1 MSVAIHPTAIVEPGA
16 EIGEGTVVGPGVII
30 GPSVKVGRHC
40 RLDARCVLE
49 RNVTLG
55 DGVRVGVGSIIGGDP
70 QDLKWAGEETSVSIG
85 DGTVVREYA
94 TVNRGTAQSWST
106 TIGRGCLVMT
116 TVHVGHDCHI
126 GDGVILS
133 NGVGLAG
140 HVHIDERAIIG
151 GMTGVH
157 QFVHIGAHAFVGG
170 MCKLSKDVPPYVKVD
185 GNPARLYGLNSVGL
199 QRSGFPPEAM
209 EALKRAYKFFF
220 RSGLNIGQA
229 LERWREELP
238 ATAEVTRFVSFIEA
252 SERGVLV

>member
-1 MSVAIHPTAIVEPGA
+1 MSASVHPTAIVDPGA
-16 EIGEGTVVGPGVII
+16 EIGDGTVVGAGVII
-30 GPSVKVGRHC
+30 GPGVKVGRGC
-40 RLDARCVLE
+40 RLDPRSVLE

-55 DGVRVGVGSIIGGDP
+55 DNVRVGIGSIIGGDP
-70 QDLKWAGEETSVSIG
+70 QDLKWAGEETTVSIG

-94 TVNRGTAQSWST
+94 TINRGTAQSWST
-106 TIGRGCLVMT
+106 TIGRNCLVMT

-151 GMTGVH
+151 GMSGVH

-170 MCKLSKDVPPYVKVD
+170 LCKLNKDVPPYVKVD
-185 GNPARLYGLNSVGL
+185 GNPARLYGLNSIGL
-199 QRSGFPPEAM
+199 QRNGFPPDTLES
-209 EALKRAYKFFF
+209 LKKAYRLFF

-238 ATAEVTRFVSFIEA
+238 QSPEVERFVRFIED